1 MQAAKGDASR
11 DRAWMPITAWGR
23 PGSWARATATS
34 GDFYR
39 EKATHN
45 PGERLALALAPEI
58 AVTLD
63 VLAG

>member
-1 MQAAKGDASR
+1 MGEAGILGEGGPQR
-11 DRAWMPITAWGR
+11 PEIFTAR
-23 PGSWARATATS
+23 KT
-34 GDFYR
+34 
-39 EKATHN
+39 THN